1 MHNRSY
7 YEAIMQIRPAD
18 EKVLAFVRGQIEE
31 RGAFISK
38 EERLKTGVDIYMSDQ
53 RFARALS
60 KKLKIKFGGEVK
72 LTCKLHTVSKSSGKK
87 LYRVTVLFRLKE
99 QNL

>member
-1 MHNRSY
+1 MHNQSY
-7 YEAIMQIRPAD
+7 YEAIIQIRPAD
-18 EKVLAFVRGQIEE
+18 EKVLSFVRKQIEE

-60 KKLKIKFGGEVK
+60 KRLKIRFGGEVK
-72 LTCKLHTVSKSSGKK
+72 LTRKLHTVSKKTGKN

-99 QNL
+99 

>member
-1 MHNRSY
+1 MPNQSY
-7 YEAIMQIRPAD
+7 YEAIIQLRPAKK
-18 EKVLAFVRGQIEE
+18 EVLDFVRNSIKE

-38 EERLKTGVDIYMSDQ
+38 EEKLKKGIDIYMSDQ

-60 KKLKIKFGGEVK
+60 KKLRVKYGGEVK
-72 LTCKLHTVSKSSGKK
+72 LTRKLHTVSKRTGKK

-99 QNL
+99 